1 MSTARRQ
8 QHEMDYMIRHVGQDR
23 HCKGSC
29 QWQHWLALSLLLW
42 LNAAAA
48 AELGAPE
55 IRSYLGEPLQA
66 RIELDNA
73 DQETMAAA
81 KTSLAPPLEWAR
93 QGAGAYPEALQLS
106 VAIEQDEAGYFVAV
120 RSEQPVNEPV
130 LQLVVDLQLPERE
143 LISKP
148 YILFLDPKPSPGD
161 LARRSL
167 AIRRSER
174 IAAESGG
181 TADAGAA
188 STVAASMRQ
197 AMPQPSAVNS
207 ADSDGSYGP
216 VQSGETLWSIAQRYA
231 ASTPMTAQQWLVA
244 FQNANPQALQDP
256 DNVNT
261 LRSGVMLSIPDS
273 LTVAGITHYDAVVR
287 LREQNMA
294 WSNSGG
300 RLQLL
305 GNNAGAGERSA
316 VNDSVAAL
324 RIARLQEELLTVK
337 RENAALREQV
347 DLLNTEIDLRD
358 QEISSL
364 KAASPADANDPAAES
379 SRLDMDYSLNAGA
392 NPSANSTTVGSD
404 GQSAPR
410 SDDDRQTDRID
421 PMNTN
426 TMQAKPQSTTQSTT
440 QAAAKAALAAQ
451 MPETGG
457 TWFQQIEW
465 LPDSLSG
472 LVLFAALLVLMLAAL
487 YWALRSMFTRSSDDS
502 EYQNML
508 NELNR
513 HRQQPDETEISE
525 AETSEPDPPV
535 SASSADEATVG
546 AAALAGG
553 DEHRLEAAL
562 QGQSAADELP
572 ASTLAADTDSTQ
584 SERDS
589 AAAAAA
595 EQFTA
600 EQPQSLP
607 GAALSEHA
615 EHGSDDTEAARDDDD
630 WREQINA
637 IMDEVNVDNTDAE
650 AHGNA
655 QPQSTQDGHAGEH
668 APTAAGPV
676 FGQDADQDADQDV
689 SQDNDQTGSDHAGDA
704 QSDSA
709 WSQRGHSD
717 DNAPEEITPNEP
729 AAPDNLAAEPFPQDR
744 LDSAAVA
751 TASAIAD
758 QQSDDSDV
766 DLTSEEAADGMAGAT
781 EDAAEQDQAADELLT
796 PLKFELA
803 SESAAAEPDGSADSE
818 DQSDDNSYDDW
829 RSTSSAEVAITAPL
843 AFDTA
848 SLGAAADRDVEA
860 ESGSDD
866 DLASTDSEAESAD
879 SSAASGDELLPPLSF
894 DAFAA
899 DLDAE
904 DDAEQTDQ
912 PVPATTTA
920 TASVESMESNFDPFA
935 ESIPEPQA
943 NLDDDWLQ
951 QQEDSGAAV
960 DSALTSDSTPSQIDS
975 SDPTVLS
982 GADAGDDDDAVAATA
997 RLPVDSASAEDSVS
1011 EDSGSEDS
1019 GSEDSGSEDSGFDD
1033 DEVFD
1038 GIEIKLDLARAYL
1051 AMGDHQA
1058 MRILLDEIGDQG
1070 SPAQREE
1077 MASLLQQAQ
1086 AQA

>member
-1 MSTARRQ
+1 M
-8 QHEMDYMIRHVGQDR
+8 
-23 HCKGSC
+23 
-29 QWQHWLALSLLLW
+29 QHWLALTVLLW
-42 LNAAAA
+42 LNAATAA
-48 AELGAPE
+48 QLGAPE

-66 RIELDNA
+66 RIALDNA
-73 DQETMAAA
+73 DQEVMAAA

-167 AIRRSER
+167 AMRRSER
-174 IAAESGG
+174 IATESGN

-188 STVAASMRQ
+188 NTAAASVAQ
-197 AMPQPSAVNS
+197 SVPQPRVTGNAGG
-207 ADSDGSYGP
+207 DGSYGP
-216 VQSGETLWSIAQRYA
+216 VQPGETLWSIAQRYA

-261 LRSGVMLSIPDS
+261 LRSGVMLNIPDS

-305 GNNAGAGERSA
+305 GNNADAGGRSA
-316 VNDSVAAL
+316 ANDSVAAL

-364 KAASPADANDPAAES
+364 KAASTADANDPAAES
-379 SRLDMDYSLNAGA
+379 GRLDLDYSLNNGA
-392 NPSANSTTVGSD
+392 NPSATGNSTTVGSD
-404 GQSAPR
+404 GQSAPDSAPR
-410 SDDDRQTDRID
+410 SDDDRQTDRTD

-426 TMQAKPQSTTQSTT
+426 TMQANPQITDK
-440 QAAAKAALAAQ
+440 AATKAALAAQ
-451 MPETGG
+451 MPESGA

-487 YWALRSMFTRSSDDS
+487 YWALRSMFSRSSDDS

-513 HRQQPDETEISE
+513 HRQQPGESETSDSEIIGPNETSGP
-525 AETSEPDPPV
+525 ETSEPDSPV
-535 SASSADEATVG
+535 SASSAEQGTVG
-546 AAALAGG
+546 AAALARG

-572 ASTLAADTDSTQ
+572 ASRLAADTDSAQ
-584 SERDS
+584 SGRDS
-589 AAAAAA
+589 AATAAV

-600 EQPQSLP
+600 EQPDSLP
-607 GAALSEHA
+607 EAAVSEHA
-615 EHGSDDTEAARDDDD
+615 EQGSDDTEAARDDD

-637 IMDEVNVDNTDAE
+637 IMDEMDVDNTDAE
-650 AHGNA
+650 AHANV
-655 QPQSTQDGHAGEH
+655 QPQSPQDDHAAEH
-668 APTAAGPV
+668 AWTATGHV
-676 FGQDADQDADQDV
+676 FGQDVDQDDGQESDQA
-689 SQDNDQTGSDHAGDA
+689 GSDHVGDD
-704 QSDSA
+704 QSDAA
-709 WSQRGHSD
+709 WSEPTRSDGHTPD
-717 DNAPEEITPNEP
+717 DNASDQPLVPGG
-729 AAPDNLAAEPFPQDR
+729 LAAEPFPQDQQG
-744 LDSAAVA
+744 SAVVAPESAVA
-751 TASAIAD
+751 D
-758 QQSDDSDV
+758 QHSDDFDV
-766 DLTSEEAADGMAGAT
+766 DLASEEAADSMADAT
-781 EDAAEQDQAADELLT
+781 EDAAEQDKAADELLA

-803 SESAAAEPDGSADSE
+803 SESAAAEPDGSTDSE
-818 DQSDDNSYDDW
+818 DLSDDSYDDW

-848 SLGAAADRDVEA
+848 SLSAAADRDVEA
-860 ESGSDD
+860 ESGSED
-866 DLASTDSEAESAD
+866 DLASADTEAESAA
-879 SSAASGDELLPPLSF
+879 SSASSGDELLPPLSF

-904 DDAEQTDQ
+904 HDAEQTDQ
-912 PVPATTTA
+912 PAAAATTATA

-935 ESIPEPQA
+935 ESIPDPQA

-951 QQEDSGAAV
+951 QQEDTGAAQ
-960 DSALTSDSTPSQIDS
+960 DSALTPDPIPSQADS
-975 SDPTVLS
+975 SEPTVLS
-982 GADAGDDDDAVAATA
+982 EAEAVDDEDAAATTA
-997 RLPVDSASAEDSVS
+997 RWPIDSVS
-1011 EDSGSEDS
+1011 AVDSDSESSDSEASDSEAHGSD
-1019 GSEDSGSEDSGFDD
+1019 DSGFAD
-1033 DEVFD
+1033 DELFD

>member
-1 MSTARRQ
+1 MRR
-8 QHEMDYMIRHVGQDR
+8 
-23 HCKGSC
+23 
-29 QWQHWLALSLLLW
+29 WLALTALLW
-42 LNAAAA
+42 LKAATA

-66 RIELDNA
+66 RIALENA

-81 KTSLAPPLEWAR
+81 KTSLAPPLEWVR

-143 LISKP
+143 LMSKP

-167 AIRRSER
+167 AMRRSER
-174 IAAESGG
+174 IAAESSS
-181 TADAGAA
+181 TAEAGAA
-188 STVAASMRQ
+188 STAAASVTQ
-197 AMPQPSAVNS
+197 SVPQPLVTGNAGG
-207 ADSDGSYGP
+207 DGSYGP

-231 ASTPMTAQQWLVA
+231 AGTPMTAQQWLVA

-256 DNVNT
+256 ENVNT
-261 LRSGVMLSIPDS
+261 LRSGVMLNIPDS

-305 GNNAGAGERSA
+305 GDNVDAGERSA

-364 KAASPADANDPAAES
+364 KAASSADANAPAAES
-379 SRLDMDYSLNAGA
+379 GRLGLDYSLNNGA
-392 NPSANSTTVGSD
+392 NPSATGNSTSVGSD
-404 GQSAPR
+404 GQSAPDSAPR
-410 SDDDRQTDRID
+410 SDDDRQTDRTD

-426 TMQAKPQSTTQSTT
+426 TIQANPQITDK
-440 QAAAKAALAAQ
+440 AATKAALAAQ
-451 MPETGG
+451 MPESGG

-513 HRQQPDETEISE
+513 HRQQPGESQPSDSEISK
-525 AETSEPDPPV
+525 PDSPV
-535 SASSADEATVG
+535 SASSAEQATVG

-572 ASTLAADTDSTQ
+572 ASTLAADTDTTP

-589 AAAAAA
+589 AATAAN

-600 EQPQSLP
+600 EQQPDSLP
-607 GAALSEHA
+607 EAAVSEHA
-615 EHGSDDTEAARDDDD
+615 EQGSDDTEAARDDG

-637 IMDEVNVDNTDAE
+637 IMDEVGTDNADAE
-650 AHGNA
+650 GHGIV
-655 QPQSTQDGHAGEH
+655 QPQSAQDDSATEH
-668 APTAAGPV
+668 DLAVTGPV
-676 FGQDADQDADQDV
+676 FGQDDDQPDSHQVGDHQP
-689 SQDNDQTGSDHAGDA
+689 DNSK
-704 QSDSA
+704 DSVPTE
-709 WSQRGHSD
+709 SV
-717 DNAPEEITPNEP
+717 
-729 AAPDNLAAEPFPQDR
+729 APDELAAEPSPQDR
-744 LDSAAVA
+744 QDSAALA
-751 TASAIAD
+751 AESAAVD
-758 QQSDDSDV
+758 QHSDDFDV
-766 DLTSEEAADGMAGAT
+766 DLASEGAADGMADAT
-781 EDAAEQDQAADELLT
+781 EDAAKQAQAADELLA

-803 SESAAAEPDGSADSE
+803 SESAAAEPDGLADSD
-818 DQSDDNSYDDW
+818 DQSDESYDDW

-848 SLGAAADRDVEA
+848 SLSAAADSDVEA
-860 ESGSDD
+860 GSGSDD
-866 DLASTDSEAESAD
+866 DLVSADSEAESAT
-879 SSAASGDELLPPLSF
+879 SSATAGDELLPPLSF

-899 DLDAE
+899 DLDAQ
-904 DDAEQTDQ
+904 DDAQQTDQ
-912 PVPATTTA
+912 PAAAATTAAA

-935 ESIPEPQA
+935 ESIPDPQA

-951 QQEDSGAAV
+951 QQEDTGVAE
-960 DSALTSDSTPSQIDS
+960 DSALPPDPTPSQTDS
-975 SDPTVLS
+975 SEPTVLT
-982 GADAGDDDDAVAATA
+982 GADAVDDDDAAATTA
-997 RLPVDSASAEDSVS
+997 RLPIDSASAVDSGA
-1011 EDSGSEDS
+1011 EDSGAEY
-1019 GSEDSGSEDSGFDD
+1019 SGFDD
-1033 DEVFD
+1033 DELSD